1 MDLLT
6 LKEAASRIGIAP
18 QTLMNWRTKGYG
30 PPWAYIGGRVRYKPE
45 DIDRWINDRF
55 KENTDG

>member
-6 LKEAASRIGIAP
+6 IEGAAERLGIAP

-30 PPWAYIGGRVRYKPE
+30 PPSARIGGRVRYRQE
-45 DIDRWINDRF
+45 DIDTWVNDRF
-55 KENTDG
+55 KEANDG